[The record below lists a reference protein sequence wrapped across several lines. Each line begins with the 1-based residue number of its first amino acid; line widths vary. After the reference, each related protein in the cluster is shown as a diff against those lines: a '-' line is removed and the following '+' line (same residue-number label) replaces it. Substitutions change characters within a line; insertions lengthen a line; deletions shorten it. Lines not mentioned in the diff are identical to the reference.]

1 MAHAGTGHSHSDL
14 SPFSGFLEGS
24 PAHCVLQGVGG
35 GERRW
40 GDGGKVP
47 GKSLLRGDV
56 QGHFSYL
63 VSVPANGNGD
73 VIPSFFNF

>member
-1 MAHAGTGHSHSDL
+1 MLWGL
-14 SPFSGFLEGS
+14 
-24 PAHCVLQGVGG
+24 GG

-56 QGHFSYL
+56 QDQLSSRPSGAPGQGPFHRPGRPRWGHGSL
-63 VSVPANGNGD
+63 WGGRAG
-73 VIPSFFNF
+73 